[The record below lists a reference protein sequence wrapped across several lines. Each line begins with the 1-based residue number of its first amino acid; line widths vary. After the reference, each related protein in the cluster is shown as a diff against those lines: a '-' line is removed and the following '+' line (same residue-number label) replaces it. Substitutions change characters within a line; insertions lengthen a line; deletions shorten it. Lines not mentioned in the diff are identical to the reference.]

1 MEGYEGRVSSTLG
14 DDFGEE
20 RYAVYGDDERG
31 RRAEMEDNE
40 AEAVQDAQVRRDFSA
55 AAGDAAAPVAP
66 AYRSSG
72 LQEPSF
78 PSEPALK
85 APTESLLSPKE
96 KEEALQETPV
106 SSSVEENKPEP
117 QAAPTK
123 TAASSGSADENLFS
137 SPAASEP
144 LMHSSAESSK
154 DLKEQSLSTE
164 PSGEEV
170 VLEPVA
176 AFSSLSALSTD
187 SLKEPFVSK
196 NLVSVESLPVG
207 VSNVI
212 SHEPSKRNAMEEVLT
227 DISESS
233 KIVIGQTEPLN
244 TKPELMQIIKNDK
257 DSGEQH
263 SENEPGSSV
272 PTVEKVSEQVAGEQ
286 LIMQTLTKLT
296 SDLGRPP
303 VQDFQASH
311 TRPAA
316 DFPST
321 DECLKDRDF
330 KEFVSDSKAFDEHQ
344 KVDVDLKIIV
354 AKDDHESKRVEDTNL
369 KTADAPVQVENEA
382 GSFAIGVTR
391 EQEEKYPLHGGSKEQ
406 KQQGLEIESCDK
418 PAVELQTAP
427 VGKTLP
433 VFAEECA
440 PVIPKILTKD
450 SSQAFDDFATIKPT
464 VCEDTLTKV
473 ASLGMGYSVESEM
486 PENTVKEER
495 AKSLEDHAS
504 ASVMTVPLES
514 AVSSEQASNAMDSL
528 PVLSADSLSN
538 VPESHTPDLVQGAF
552 ECELHDLMYTKTTDE
567 STVDLVQVTPE
578 LAQEPLN
585 PQVQLSQS
593 SSEGS
598 EATPSPVLPDI
609 IMEAPLN
616 FGPNSSEI
624 SAAKLVTPE
633 SSLFEDIFKSS
644 PKVQAAVE
652 SQISSAFEEVVN
664 VSVTKPETAM
674 HEAGVVDVIT
684 LKEVE
689 LVSAIAEEHE
699 DLKTPVACD
708 LIKEVEV
715 LKESVSRYE
724 EKPSTIHQQVSELN
738 KPWEEKML
746 NSKANDLFV
755 GSFMSEVVPSEKA
768 SEIWAPCTVEHSV
781 YTLPPSLPVTQY
793 NNESKG
799 LPDMKME
806 PYQKSPQVDLE
817 VSQAIPAC
825 TIPTAVQP
833 TEIEAVSSQLLEML
847 EEDFIEH
854 SSGEAI
860 SRKPEVLQENVPLSS
875 VLPSVYT
882 NDELEAEHP
891 IDHKEAAVVSSKISS
906 EQARKADEEMVAA
919 AEVVRQYEEI
929 KAEAPISNVFTEP
942 EVKNSDQ
949 EDKMMIEAVP
959 SLPEMKKEAIQE
971 KPTKTAPAEYVAA
984 VYTTTEDVSDV
995 EKSGAPVEAAEVEL
1009 SPITVERKKGK
1020 DSAVKLSGKLNGTTV
1035 VDLIYWRDIKKTG
1048 VVFGASLFL
1057 LLSLTVFSIV
1067 SVASY
1072 IGLALLSMT
1081 ISFRIYKGVL
1091 QAIQKSEEGHPFKS
1105 VLDSDVAVSQDLV
1118 HKYSDVA
1125 LRHMNCTLKELR
1137 RLFLVEDLVDSLK
1150 FAVLMWVLT
1159 YVGALFNGLTL
1170 LILALISLFSIP
1182 VIYERHQA
1190 QIDHYLELVN
1200 KQVKDVVAKIQAK
1213 VPGLKRKTE

>member
-1 MEGYEGRVSSTLG
+1 
-14 DDFGEE
+14 
-20 RYAVYGDDERG
+20 
-31 RRAEMEDNE
+31 
-40 AEAVQDAQVRRDFSA
+40 
-55 AAGDAAAPVAP
+55 
-66 AYRSSG
+66 
-72 LQEPSF
+72 
-78 PSEPALK
+78 
-85 APTESLLSPKE
+85 
-96 KEEALQETPV
+96 
-106 SSSVEENKPEP
+106 
-117 QAAPTK
+117 
-123 TAASSGSADENLFS
+123 
-137 SPAASEP
+137 
-144 LMHSSAESSK
+144 
-154 DLKEQSLSTE
+154 
-164 PSGEEV
+164 
-170 VLEPVA
+170 
-176 AFSSLSALSTD
+176 
-187 SLKEPFVSK
+187 
-196 NLVSVESLPVG
+196 
-207 VSNVI
+207 
-212 SHEPSKRNAMEEVLT
+212 
-227 DISESS
+227 
-233 KIVIGQTEPLN
+233 
-244 TKPELMQIIKNDK
+244 
-257 DSGEQH
+257 
-263 SENEPGSSV
+263 
-272 PTVEKVSEQVAGEQ
+272 
-286 LIMQTLTKLT
+286 
-296 SDLGRPP
+296 
-303 VQDFQASH
+303 
-311 TRPAA
+311 
-316 DFPST
+316 
-321 DECLKDRDF
+321 
-330 KEFVSDSKAFDEHQ
+330 
-344 KVDVDLKIIV
+344 
-354 AKDDHESKRVEDTNL
+354 
-369 KTADAPVQVENEA
+369 
-382 GSFAIGVTR
+382 
-391 EQEEKYPLHGGSKEQ
+391 
-406 KQQGLEIESCDK
+406 
-418 PAVELQTAP
+418 
-427 VGKTLP
+427 
-433 VFAEECA
+433 

-875 VLPSVYT
+875 VLPSKVTFPLNPIISSKRSPALVCSADCPGKVNGRITEKRESPYSISCLT
-882 NDELEAEHP
+882 INHDEL
-891 IDHKEAAVVSSKISS
+891 
-906 EQARKADEEMVAA
+906 
-919 AEVVRQYEEI
+919 
-929 KAEAPISNVFTEP
+929 
-942 EVKNSDQ
+942 
-949 EDKMMIEAVP
+949 
-959 SLPEMKKEAIQE
+959 SLK
-971 KPTKTAPAEYVAA
+971 
-984 VYTTTEDVSDV
+984 
-995 EKSGAPVEAAEVEL
+995 GAPVCVEEKKQLLRSLLPPNLKKKKTCLVSVLTLVPSETTALQYFVSLIELKAVLSLCKKKKYKVANLPSKTAALVYDGYWKFL
-1009 SPITVERKKGK
+1009 
-1020 DSAVKLSGKLNGTTV
+1020 LV